1 MAASAPSMVYAPSM
15 LRALSRVVA
24 FAASARRPVASRLV
38 IIVGALALVA
48 SVGGCAHDPPIKSWQ
63 RGYYTRRSMRFDDG
77 LEGKFRQH
85 LFGAREGAEGG
96 YGQVGGGC
104 GCN

>member
-1 MAASAPSMVYAPSM
+1 MQRGLWRSLGSLAGQISLAAPGWRRAA
-15 LRALSRVVA
+15 LRLG
-24 FAASARRPVASRLV
+24 LV
-38 IIVGALALVA
+38 VGAAVLAT
-48 SVGGCAHDPPIKSWQ
+48 SVVGCAHDAPIKPWQ
-63 RGYYTRRSMRFDDG
+63 RAHYTRRSMRFDDG